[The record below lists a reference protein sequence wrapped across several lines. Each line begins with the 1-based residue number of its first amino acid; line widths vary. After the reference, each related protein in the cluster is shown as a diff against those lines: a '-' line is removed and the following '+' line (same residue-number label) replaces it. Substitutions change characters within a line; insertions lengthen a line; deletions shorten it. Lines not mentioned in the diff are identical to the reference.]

1 VIVARAAIVGALL
14 VGPTTL
20 AFISGGY
27 FDRPR
32 LWAGIAAWVAVAVAA
47 VVCATPWP
55 RTRAAWLAI
64 GGLGALSAWTI
75 VSIEWAPLRD
85 AAQADAQRTL
95 LYLGAVLAGTA
106 ALRARGAARAVEPA
120 LAFGALLVIVEGLSE
135 RLFPGVFHLSRDAI
149 AAGRLNQPL
158 TYWNAMGILAAMGV
172 VLFVRVAG
180 DGSRPRQL
188 RVAAVAAGPPVA
200 LGLYLTLSRGALLAM
215 AIGLVIL
222 ILLVPT
228 REQAGTAV
236 LMLIGA
242 IPAVVTAGTLS
253 GVRTL
258 QGTLGSRESAGLAVA
273 FVLAASML
281 ASAIAMARHLRP
293 RGTAIPAN
301 GSDPTVR
308 RLAVACGLAL
318 AVTTVVLFIAA
329 ATSRVALNQVDQV
342 PTATSARLVSTDSIR
357 GNFWSVA
364 IAGFREHPIRGLGAG
379 GFETEWRRRRTI
391 IYSARDAHS
400 LYLETLS
407 ELGIVGALTLVALL
421 SGVALCA
428 RRAYLLDPGLS
439 AGWIAV
445 VSMWAVHS
453 GLDWDWEMPAV
464 TLFAFVL
471 VGAILAQ
478 ADRGSALAEAP
489 ATVTPATELPIAA
502 SVES

>member
-1 VIVARAAIVGALL
+1 
-14 VGPTTL
+14 
-20 AFISGGY
+20 
-27 FDRPR
+27 
-32 LWAGIAAWVAVAVAA
+32 
-47 VVCATPWP
+47 
-55 RTRAAWLAI
+55 
-64 GGLGALSAWTI
+64 
-75 VSIEWAPLRD
+75 
-85 AAQADAQRTL
+85 
-95 LYLGAVLAGTA
+95 
-106 ALRARGAARAVEPA
+106 
-120 LAFGALLVIVEGLSE
+120 
-135 RLFPGVFHLSRDAI
+135 
-149 AAGRLNQPL
+149 
-158 TYWNAMGILAAMGV
+158 
-172 VLFVRVAG
+172 
-180 DGSRPRQL
+180 
-188 RVAAVAAGPPVA
+188 
-200 LGLYLTLSRGALLAM
+200 
-215 AIGLVIL
+215 
-222 ILLVPT
+222 
-228 REQAGTAV
+228 
-236 LMLIGA
+236 
-242 IPAVVTAGTLS
+242 
-253 GVRTL
+253 
-258 QGTLGSRESAGLAVA
+258 
-273 FVLAASML
+273 
-281 ASAIAMARHLRP
+281 
-293 RGTAIPAN
+293 
-301 GSDPTVR
+301 
-308 RLAVACGLAL
+308 
-318 AVTTVVLFIAA
+318 VVLFIAA